1 MFENFDIA
9 YFLMTIT
16 VLLLSIS
23 FHEWAHAVTADAM
36 GDPLPRSQGRV
47 TLWPLA
53 HLDPAGTV
61 MMIFTTIA
69 HFGLGWG
76 KPVQSNPSAYTKFS
90 RRISGFLVVGAGPL
104 SNLFIAT
111 VLSQIIRWNIVQDP
125 FYITWL
131 DIAVRVNI
139 GLCLFNL
146 LPIAP
151 LDGSKLLAYSL
162 PQAMGDSF
170 LRFSEKAGPMVLL
183 ILVMAPAFG
192 IPSPLGMILGPV
204 RGALYNYMTGVS

>member
-1 MFENFDIA
+1 MFENFSIA
-9 YFLMTIT
+9 DFLMTIT

-23 FHEWAHAVTADAM
+23 FHEWAHAFTADAM

-53 HLDPAGTV
+53 HLDPAGTL
-61 MMIFTTIA
+61 MMVFTTIA

-76 KPVQSNPSAYTKFS
+76 KPVQTNPSAYTKFS

-111 VLSQIIRWNIVQDP
+111 VLSQIIRWDIVHDP
-125 FYITWL
+125 FYAAWL
-131 DIAVRVNI
+131 DIAVQINI

-162 PQAMGDSF
+162 PPAMGDSF
-170 LRFSEKAGPMVLL
+170 LRFSEKAGPIVLL
-183 ILVMAPAFG
+183 ILVLTPV
-192 IPSPLGMILGPV
+192 SPLGLILGPV
-204 RGALYNYMTGVS
+204 REAMYEYMTGGR

>member
-1 MFENFDIA
+1 MFENFSIA
-9 YFLMTIT
+9 NFLMTIT

-47 TLWPLA
+47 TLWPPA
-53 HLDPAGTV
+53 HWDPAGTV
-61 MMIFTTIA
+61 MMVITTITG
-69 HFGLGWG
+69 FGLGWG

-111 VLSQIIRWNIVQDP
+111 VLSQIMRWHIVQDI
-125 FYITWL
+125 FYATWL
-131 DIAVRVNI
+131 EIAVDINI

-162 PQAMGDSF
+162 PPAMGDSF
-170 LRFSEKAGPMVLL
+170 LRFSEKAGPILLL
-183 ILVMAPAFG
+183 ILVMTPG
-192 IPSPLGMILGPV
+192 SPLGLILGPV
-204 RGALYNYMTGVS
+204 REAVYFYMTGTR

>member
-1 MFENFDIA
+1 MFQNLHIGIA
-9 YFLMTIT
+9 DFLMTIT

-47 TLWPLA
+47 TLWPPA
-53 HLDPAGTV
+53 HWDPIGTV
-61 MMIFTTIA
+61 MMVFTVIA
-69 HFGLGWG
+69 GFGLGWG

-111 VLSQIIRWNIVQDP
+111 VLSQIMRLNIVHDP
-125 FYITWL
+125 FYKTWL
-131 DIAVRVNI
+131 EIAVDINI

-146 LPIAP
+146 LPVAP
-151 LDGSKLLAYSL
+151 ARWLKIIGLFAPTRYGRFFSAVFRKGGTDPAS
-162 PQAMGDSF
+162 DSRDDA
-170 LRFSEKAGPMVLL
+170 RFSARPDSRPG
-183 ILVMAPAFG
+183 
-192 IPSPLGMILGPV
+192 
-204 RGALYNYMTGVS
+204 T

>member
-1 MFENFDIA
+1 MPNFDLG

-16 VLLLSIS
+16 VLILSITV
-23 FHEWAHAVTADAM
+23 HEWAHAVTADAM

-61 MMIFTTIA
+61 MMVFTVIA
-69 HFGLGWG
+69 GFGLGWG
-76 KPVQSNPSAYTKFS
+76 KPVQSNPGAYTRFS
-90 RRISGFLVVGAGPL
+90 RRVAGFLVVVAGPL

-111 VLSQIIRWNIVQDP
+111 VLSQIIRWGVVRDE
-125 FYITWL
+125 FYFTWL
-131 DIAVRVNI
+131 HIAVQMNI

-162 PQAMGDSF
+162 PPAMGDSF
-170 LRFSEKAGPMVLL
+170 LRYAEKYGPMLLL
-183 ILVMAPAFG
+183 ILVMAPALG
-192 IPSPLGMILGPV
+192 IPSPLRLVLGPV
-204 RGALYNYMTGVS
+204 MSSVYYYMTGAG

>member
-1 MFENFDIA
+1 MPSFDA
-9 YFLMTIT
+9 SYFLMTLL

-53 HLDPAGTV
+53 HLEPVGTILMV
-61 MMIFTTIA
+61 FTSITGV
-69 HFGLGWG
+69 GLGWG
-76 KPVQSNPSAYTKFS
+76 KPVQSDPAAYTRFS
-90 RRISGFLVVGAGPL
+90 RRVAGFLVVAAGPL
-104 SNLFIAT
+104 SNILIAT
-111 VLSQIIRWNIVQDP
+111 VLAQIIRWEVVQDD
-125 FYITWL
+125 FYATWL
-131 DIAVRVNI
+131 HIAVQVNI

-162 PQAMGDSF
+162 PPAMGEAF
-170 LRFSEKAGPMVLL
+170 LQHATRVGPILL
-183 ILVMAPAFG
+183 FILVMAPALG
-192 IPSPLGMILGPV
+192 LPSLLGLIIGPAKSAV
-204 RGALYNYMTGVS
+204 YYYMTGAY